1 MLVAYIG
8 LGANLTSPAGPPE
21 ATLAAAVAR
30 LGSLGRVLSCS
41 SLYSTAPVGF
51 ADQPRFLNAVVG
63 VETDRSPRELLEALL
78 SIEREFGRDRTAGI
92 ANGPRTLDLDVL
104 LCGDLVLSEYDLEIP
119 HPRMPERAFVLVPLG
134 EIAPA
139 VHDPRTGA
147 TVQQL
152 LERLSKS
159 ALGDV
164 AQVESNDWNAV
175 ARGMRAASTSPP
187 RPHSGADSGHS

>member
-164 AQVESNDWNAV
+164 AQVESNDWDAV

>member
-21 ATLAAAVAR
+21 ATLVAAAAR

>member
-8 LGANLTSPAGPPE
+8 LGANLASPAGPPE
-21 ATLAAAVAR
+21 ATLAVAAAR

-78 SIEREFGRDRTAGI
+78 VIEREFGRDRTAGI

-139 VHDPRTGA
+139 VQDPRTGA

-164 AQVESNDWNAV
+164 AQVESNDWNAI
-175 ARGMRAASTSPP
+175 ARGMRAASTSRP

>member
-78 SIEREFGRDRTAGI
+78 VIEREFGRDRAAGI

-164 AQVESNDWNAV
+164 AQVESNDWDAV